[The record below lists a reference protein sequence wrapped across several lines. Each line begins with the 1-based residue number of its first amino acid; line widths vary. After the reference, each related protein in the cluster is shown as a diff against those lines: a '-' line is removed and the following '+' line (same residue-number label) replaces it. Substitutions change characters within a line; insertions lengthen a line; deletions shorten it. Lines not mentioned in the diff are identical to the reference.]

1 MMVQKFVGEG
11 EKMERQII
19 FGTSV
24 LENYPPKIDNTAIGY
39 PGLASGGYSAFS
51 IDEDL
56 LSRHI
61 LLLGGSGCGKTNAF
75 LFTLDAI
82 RKDMR
87 QDDVAIIFDTKG
99 EFYDM
104 FSKEGDYVIGN
115 SKRFRSISHSW
126 NLFEEILA
134 DGEDEN
140 NILVNIREIAAALF
154 HGRGSD
160 SQPFFCNAARDIFRG
175 ILLHFIRMSKKE
187 PGQWKGR
194 LNNEDLLKAVRQ
206 FTVQDYIRIFNSYP
220 DMKGLCTY
228 IGDGN
233 SGQALGVFGELN
245 SMVSEYF
252 FGILAK
258 HQPERSVS
266 MCKRRK
272 SNFRRV

>member
-140 NILVNIREIAAALF
+140 NILVNIR
-154 HGRGSD
+154 
-160 SQPFFCNAARDIFRG
+160 
-175 ILLHFIRMSKKE
+175 
-187 PGQWKGR
+187 
-194 LNNEDLLKAVRQ
+194 
-206 FTVQDYIRIFNSYP
+206 
-220 DMKGLCTY
+220 
-228 IGDGN
+228 
-233 SGQALGVFGELN
+233 
-245 SMVSEYF
+245 
-252 FGILAK
+252 
-258 HQPERSVS
+258 
-266 MCKRRK
+266 
-272 SNFRRV
+272 